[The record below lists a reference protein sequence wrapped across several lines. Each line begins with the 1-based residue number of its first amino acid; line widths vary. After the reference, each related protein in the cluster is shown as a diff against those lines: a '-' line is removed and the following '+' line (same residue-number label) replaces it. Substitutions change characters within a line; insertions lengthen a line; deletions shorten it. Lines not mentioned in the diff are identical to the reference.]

1 MQSITWHHVNRSHD
15 GEKKFKFVHGPG
27 DVALKWTN
35 ILTPS
40 FSGEKRHNNI
50 LIWLMTFEAKAGYL
64 EDDLEVVKY
73 HESDFYFPKISP
85 QHSKDKF
92 YY

>member
-1 MQSITWHHVNRSHD
+1 M
-15 GEKKFKFVHGPG
+15 
-27 DVALKWTN
+27 
-35 ILTPS
+35 
-40 FSGEKRHNNI
+40 
-50 LIWLMTFEAKAGYL
+50 LIWLMTFEAEAGYL